1 MQYKSIAPMMSQLW
15 SPMAAVTSSWQGK
28 LNAQIVV
35 AVGGSSIVPSQ
46 PRIAAQIYK
55 SNFTHDQ
62 VYHSGVLAVNF
73 LRRDQLHLVSA
84 FGLVSGRDADKLSGI
99 AHRPGDT
106 GCPVLEDCWGYL
118 DCRILNAM
126 DGGDMT
132 CFLAE
137 VVAGECNNEEGP
149 LWWRDAARQLPQDV
163 MQEWDRKIQGEI
175 QVSTARMKDINPISW
190 DPGSLSRS

>member
-1 MQYKSIAPMMSQLW
+1 MQYRSIAPMMSQLW
-15 SPMAAVTSSWQGK
+15 SPMAAVTSSWQGR

-46 PRIAAQIYK
+46 PRVAVQIYK

-62 VYHSGVLAVNF
+62 VYRSGVLGVNF
-73 LRRDQLHLVSA
+73 LRRDQLHLIPA
-84 FGLVSGRDADKLSGI
+84 FGLVSGRDKDKLSGI
-99 AHRPGDT
+99 AHYPGDT

-118 DCRILNAM
+118 DCRVVNAM

-137 VVAGECNNEEGP
+137 VVAGECRNEEGP

-175 QVSTARMKDINPISW
+175 QFSSPRMKEISPISW
-190 DPGSLSRS
+190 DPGSLPQS

>member
-1 MQYKSIAPMMSQLW
+1 MQYQSIAPMMSQLW

-28 LNAQIVV
+28 INAQIVV

-46 PRIAAQIYK
+46 PRVAVQIYK

-62 VYHSGVLAVNF
+62 VYRSGVLTVNF
-73 LRRDQLHLVSA
+73 LRRDQLDLISA
-84 FGLVSGRDADKLSGI
+84 FGLVSGRNTDKLAGI
-99 AHRPGDT
+99 AHSPGET
-106 GCPVLEDCWGYL
+106 GCPVLEECWGYL
-118 DCRILNAM
+118 DCRVVNAM

-137 VVAGECNNEEGP
+137 VIAGECRNQEGP

-175 QVSTARMKDINPISW
+175 QFSSSRMKNISPVSW
-190 DPGSLSRS
+190 DPGCLTQS